1 MGIHPAAGGPGV
13 LAQRLGVGPAEH
25 RLGQVVADELGGIG
39 RVGVAQDED
48 VPRHP
53 AGAQV
58 QRLGRAAHREPFGPG
73 GLQRLAHHAV
83 GVAVGPRLHHRAH
96 LGGGG
101 VGRDELKVMGEGVQV
116 HLGPA
121 VLFKLQW

>member
-1 MGIHPAAGGPGV
+1 MGLHPAARGPGV
-13 LAQRLGVGPAEH
+13 LAQRLGVSPAEH
-25 RLGQVVADELGGIG
+25 RLGQVVADELGGVG

-58 QRLGRAAHREPFGPG
+58 QRLGKAAHREPFGSG

-83 GVAVGPRLHHRAH
+83 GMAVGSGLHHRAH

-101 VGRDELKVMGEGVQV
+101 VGRDEFKVMGESV
-116 HLGPA
+116 
-121 VLFKLQW
+121 